1 MAVNE
6 ICLNDGKGNF
16 EKIKN
21 FGDAKNQTIEIEIID
36 INKDGFFDLVT
47 AERKS
52 KNNIYLNDGKQNFD
66 KAIEFGNEAD
76 ETRSIEIADFDK
88 DGFLDILAGNLGS
101 KNEIYFGDQRT
112 CIQKKIYVQGSEND
126 GFHCRCRFR

>member
-16 EKIKN
+16 ENIKN
-21 FGDAKNQTIEIEIID
+21 FGDAKNQTIEIEVID

-52 KNNIYLNDGKQNFD
+52 KNNIYLNNGKQNFS
-66 KAIEFGNEAD
+66 KAIQFGNEED

-101 KNEIYFGDQRT
+101 KMRSILEIRNLLSAE
-112 CIQKKIYVQGSEND
+112 IYVQRSEND
-126 GFHCRCRFR
+126 GFDCRC